1 MEVNARCPA
10 CDRPVGERGV
20 RTVTLASDFS
30 SRSGQRFP
38 APDYAECGRC
48 RILVSLDRFPSE
60 QLADAYAHA
69 AFRDA
74 RDETAAAK
82 TYVSLLPR
90 RRFSSVLE
98 IGCGEGAFLH
108 ALRERGSGRLLGF
121 EPDRAVPAAPGL
133 EIRPEVW
140 EPARDLGETFDL
152 VACLQTLEH
161 LPDPRAQL
169 RSFRRHLKPDGLLFL
184 CCHDPSHAV
193 NRAMGKASP
202 IYDPQHFHLFSPEGL
217 RHLLDGAGFSIR
229 RSRSY
234 WNRYPIS
241 TWARLAPG
249 PRALKKTLGLL
260 PGSLPLPA
268 GNFFVLAARNDT
280 A

>member
-1 MEVNARCPA
+1 MNAHCPA
-10 CDRPVGERGV
+10 CDRRVGGRGV
-20 RTVTLASDFS
+20 RALKLDSDFS

-38 APDYAECGRC
+38 APDYAECDRC
-48 RILVSLDRFPSE
+48 RILVSLDRFPPE
-60 QLADAYAHA
+60 RLAEAYAHA

-74 RDETAAAK
+74 RDESAAAK

-90 RRFSSVLE
+90 DTYASVLE
-98 IGCGEGAFLH
+98 IGCGEGAFLR

-121 EPDRAVPAAPGL
+121 EPDRAVRTSPGL
-133 EIRPEVW
+133 EIRPEAW
-140 EPARDLGETFDL
+140 DAARDLGETFDL

-169 RSFRRHLKPDGLLFL
+169 RSFRRHMKPDGLLFL

-202 IYDPQHFHLFSPEGL
+202 IFDPQHFHLFSPEGL
-217 RHLLDGAGFSIR
+217 RHLLNGAGFSVR

-249 PRALKKTLGLL
+249 PRTFKRAIGLL

-268 GNFFVLAARNDT
+268 GNFFVLAARAET
-280 A
+280 V